1 MNKYLSDQEIEI
13 YQEQGA
19 IIVKSLFKPWI
30 DLLRLGFEK
39 VLKDPG
45 PHARE
50 NVINKEGRFL
60 KITVIGKE

>member
-1 MNKYLSDQEIEI
+1 MNKYLSDQEIEF

-19 IIVKSLFKPWI
+19 IAVKSLFKPWI

-39 VLKDPG
+39 VLKD
-45 PHARE
+45 
-50 NVINKEGRFL
+50 FL